1 MAAKP
6 ESKKAGP
13 PTYMVSFGDMMT
25 LILTFFILLVSMSK
39 EQRPGLV
46 ADGVGSFIVSLQ
58 THGLNGILS
67 GAEEQAIFDEVR
79 QRFGLPPKAEEQE
92 EAKFDMTSTLELLR
106 TQAAEGLKPHDEL
119 FQPNIVTFQPNS
131 AELDDY
137 SSRRYLDRIASTV
150 RPQKGQ
156 FLILEGHA
164 ADSNRMDPA
173 RDRELSNKRAE
184 VVANYLI
191 QNHNFVEERVEA
203 RAWLV
208 ELGGPEDPATRCV
221 DARLVTP
228 YSVLD

>member
-1 MAAKP
+1 MGAKP
-6 ESKKAGP
+6 EEKKAGP
-13 PTYMVSFGDMMT
+13 PAYMVSFGDMMT

-92 EAKFDMTSTLELLR
+92 KAKFDMTSAKELLR

-119 FQPNIVTFQPNS
+119 FQPNVVAFEPDS
-131 AELDDY
+131 ADLIY
-137 SSRRYLDRIASTV
+137 TSRRYLDTMAQSI

-156 FLILEGHA
+156 YLILEGHA
-164 ADSNRMDPA
+164 ADSNRMDPV
-173 RDRELSNKRAE
+173 RDRELANKRAK

-191 QNHNFVEERVEA
+191 QTHKFVEERVEV

-228 YSVLD
+228 YSVLE